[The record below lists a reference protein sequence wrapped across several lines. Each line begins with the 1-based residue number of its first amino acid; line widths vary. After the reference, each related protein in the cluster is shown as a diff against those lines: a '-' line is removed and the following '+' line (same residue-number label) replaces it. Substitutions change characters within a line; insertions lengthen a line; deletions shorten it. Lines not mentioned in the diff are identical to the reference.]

1 MTYCVAVQLN
11 AGLVFASDSRTNAG
25 IDQISTYQKMHC
37 FEWPGDRALV
47 VLSTG
52 NLATTQAVIKRL
64 QEESKEGTVVE
75 TNLRTV
81 PTMERA
87 AALLGQVNTDIKR
100 SYASNTPA
108 QASAMD
114 ATFIIGG
121 QIKGGEPEL
130 YMVYPEGNYIQ
141 SSNDQPFLQAGEFK
155 YGKPILDRII
165 ESTLSLEDAARCM
178 IVSLDS
184 TIQSN
189 LSVGPPI
196 DLSFY
201 KTDAFSVEHHLRFK
215 QNSPFY
221 TSLRK
226 RWREG
231 LREVF
236 IDLPR
241 FDWEKDEP
249 DEDQA

>member
-25 IDQISTYQKMHC
+25 IDQINTYQKMHC
-37 FEWPGDRALV
+37 FEWPGDRTFV

-64 QEESKEGTVVE
+64 QEESKDDSVVE
-75 TNLRTV
+75 LNLRTV

-87 AALLGQVNTDIKR
+87 ASLLGHVNMEVERT
-100 SYASNTPA
+100 YASGAPM
-108 QASAMD
+108 QGGAMD

-141 SSNDQPFLQAGEFK
+141 SSSDQPFLQAGEFK

-165 ESTLSLEDAARCM
+165 ESNLSLEDAARCM

-201 KTDAFSVEHHLRFK
+201 KKDAFHVEHHLRFK

-236 IDLPR
+236 VDLPR
-241 FDWEKDEP
+241 FEWEKEGS
-249 DEDQA
+249 DEDQT